1 MMNEGRRNSY
11 DVVSIPSYE
20 SLTEQSEISEKL
32 PNDVAVTSQ
41 MVQNL
46 LSDEERL
53 RRCSKIRDIKS
64 NAPTPP
70 VSLAEDLL
78 FCELDAFS
86 NETCNYD
93 ASDLHVA
100 EAFNS
105 QLMILYEQGDIHSAL
120 HFLLDSLHNP
130 FAPRAVGTVFVEQ
143 SIREEIIARIHDQMR
158 PLSFKTALHPNYR
171 KTKKVLTSL
180 DVQIVSAAENRV
192 PPPFS
197 SPIVV
202 CDCETKILGTPPT
215 GVVCLRSF
223 HDNLEIVEW
232 CSKES
237 LQFESISVWNE
248 CVESLYQLVAT
259 LNCNTFY
266 FNSCNVSLE
275 PITPFVAEEKTTVCI
290 ADGFHYETLLIGE
303 QIKVVIFPIGSHIWQ
318 KDEEPSEPPPSPI
331 SFLNS

>member
-11 DVVSIPSYE
+11 DVVSVPSYE
-20 SLTEQSEISEKL
+20 SLTVQSETSEKL
-32 PNDVAVTSQ
+32 PTDVAITSQ
-41 MVQNL
+41 MVHTL

-53 RRCSKIRDIKS
+53 RRCSHMHDIKS

-70 VSLAEDLL
+70 VSVAEDL
-78 FCELDAFS
+78 FICELEAFS

-105 QLMILYEQGDIHSAL
+105 QLMIIHKEGDIHSAL
-120 HFLLDSLHNP
+120 HFLVDSLHNP

-143 SIREEIIARIHDQMR
+143 GIREEIIARIRDQMR
-158 PLSFKTALHPNYR
+158 PLSFKTAFHPNYR
-171 KTKKVLTSL
+171 KTKNVLSSL
-180 DVQIVSAAENRV
+180 DLQIVSASEDRV
-192 PPPFS
+192 PPPFA

-202 CDCETKILGTPPT
+202 CDCESKVLGSPPT

-223 HDNLEIVEW
+223 KDNLEIVEW
-232 CSKES
+232 CSNES
-237 LQFESISVWNE
+237 LQFESISIWNE

-275 PITPFVAEEKTTVCI
+275 PINPSLAEEKTTVCI
-290 ADGFHYETLLIGE
+290 ADGFHYETLQIGD
-303 QIKVVIFPIGSHIWQ
+303 QLKVVIFPFGSHIWQ
-318 KDEEPSEPPPSPI
+318 IAEPIEPPPPPI